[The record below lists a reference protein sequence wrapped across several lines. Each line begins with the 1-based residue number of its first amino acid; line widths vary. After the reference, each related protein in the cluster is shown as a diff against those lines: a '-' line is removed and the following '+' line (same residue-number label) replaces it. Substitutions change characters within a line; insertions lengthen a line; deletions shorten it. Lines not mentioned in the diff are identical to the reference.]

1 MQQTTNYSLPTYE
14 TTDVP
19 NLVTGY
25 NAAMGTIDT
34 QLKANADAIAAVSG
48 FNPTA
53 GDATFD
59 VAKLGSCKVTS
70 SGIVYHSAPA
80 QAGQ

>member
-1 MQQTTNYSLPTYE
+1 MQATTNYSLPTYE

-34 QLKANADAIAAVSG
+34 QLKANADAIAGISG
-48 FNPTA
+48 FDPAA

-59 VAKLGSCKVTS
+59 VTKLSSCKVTT
-70 SGIVYHSAPA
+70 SGIVYYVAPA